1 MKIKNTLITVA
12 SSLVFGGASIG
23 VGMLAYTNA
32 NVDKLELLTRA
43 VKDDKL
49 KELKLARGD
58 IRITAGEEHAGAIIG
73 NKVYMWGY
81 NGAGQLGFGDYS
93 NRLIPTLLPFLP
105 NGTITSL
112 ELGANHSGAIV
123 DGQIYMWGD
132 NQFGQL
138 GYVSDISSSEM
149 CSYINQKSKNSNQLI
164 NNKELQEVGLLT
176 VLNDGNYISSFSNR
190 IIFPIIDQNS
200 NIIGFTGRDINNNS
214 NIKYLNSKNLKKD
227 EFIYGLNLLD
237 DTIEDLVICESMF
250 DCLTLKQLKLNA
262 ISFMGIEYTAKQ
274 LSLLKLFTNLR
285 RINICF
291 DNDIAGIKA
300 AIKLASDLK
309 KVFSDISIRFFDYYQ
324 IESKDINEIYNLDE
338 PMLLERLS
346 RFVDYTTF
354 YLNYLINDHK
364 LNRNQKLQV
373 LEKMSIKNSL
383 YKNLMLQRLN
393 ECEFY
398 EISDLFI
405 DHDLLK
411 DLILKNRK
419 SNDGFLFKEIKNI
432 YKIK

>member
-1 MKIKNTLITVA
+1 MIIEIISNYVNLTKKHNSYIGLCPFHDDTKA
-12 SSLVFGGASIG
+12 SLFVSETKKGYKCFACGASGGPIKFVQAIDKLSEADARLKINQILG
-23 VGMLAYTNA
+23 YEALKI
-32 NVDKLELLTRA
+32 NVDLKIDVNAKIRKDALEIFKLYLTGH
-43 VKDDKL
+43 KDKTALEYLTSRKINEETIKL
-49 KELKLARGD
+49 FE
-58 IRITAGEEHAGAIIG
+58 
-73 NKVYMWGY
+73 
-81 NGAGQLGFGDYS
+81 
-93 NRLIPTLLPFLP
+93 
-105 NGTITSL
+105 
-112 ELGANHSGAIV
+112 
-123 DGQIYMWGD
+123 
-132 NQFGQL
+132 L

-190 IIFPIIDQNS
+190 IIFPIIDQDFK
-200 NIIGFTGRDINNNS
+200 IIGFTGRDINNNS

-237 DTIEDLVICESMF
+237 DTIEDLVICEGMF

-324 IESKDINEIYNLDE
+324 IDAKDINEIYNLDE

-354 YLNYLINDHK
+354 YLNYLISDHK

-398 EISDLFI
+398 EITDRFI
-405 DHDLLK
+405 DHVLLK
-411 DLILKNRK
+411 DLILKNE
-419 SNDGFLFKEIKNI
+419 NLIDGFLFEEIKNI